1 MVFAAC
7 AGALAALVVLAPGPI
22 GLASLILTSFFMS
35 IMYPAIYAIGLHG
48 NAEHSQA
55 ASALMIMAIVGGAV
69 LTAMM
74 GAISDASTISHAYAV
89 PFVGFVVVFIYCTS
103 AVRSGRVGAALA
115 AAH

>member
-1 MVFAAC
+1 
-7 AGALAALVVLAPGPI
+7 
-22 GLASLILTSFFMS
+22 LILTSFFMS

-74 GAISDASTISHAYAV
+74 GAISDAFTISHAYAV
-89 PFVGFVVVFIYCTS
+89 PFVGFVIVFIFCTF
-103 AVRSGRVGAALA
+103 AVRSGRVGAAFA